1 MNCKNTAKNHETD
14 KFQHFTEL
22 HMHIKHYTA
31 YNIFF
36 TKLFN
41 CCILTLLEITI
52 DIAFARAITTAV

>member
-36 TKLFN
+36 YQTFQLLYFN
-41 CCILTLLEITI
+41 II
-52 DIAFARAITTAV
+52 RNYN